1 MNIIIVANP
10 NASTRILRL
19 GNPGLRWLIGGLGM
33 LLLLALLGLG
43 SWLGATLFGPEQLRA
58 ELRAAQNE
66 LSAQKTE
73 VGRLNEVMVRDMGA
87 MAVKLGRLQAA
98 STRMNALGERLAKLG
113 KLDDGEF
120 NFDSEPD
127 IGGPGPGA
135 APSLVAPEQFSSEL
149 VRLQLQMQ
157 QQTEQL
163 GILERLLEDRSID
176 RSLTPTGIPLRTG
189 YIASQYGN
197 RHDPIDGSPEFHP
210 GIDFDANLGDDVLA
224 VAGGVVSFAGQKS
237 GYGNVIEID
246 HGNGYVTRYAHNS
259 RNLLS
264 VGDPVRPGDVIAKV
278 GSTGRSTGTHVHF
291 EVWDNGRLVNPN
303 PFIKGQR

>member
-1 MNIIIVANP
+1 MNIIIVARP
-10 NASTRILRL
+10 FASSRILRL
-19 GNPGLRWLIGGLGM
+19 GNSRLRWLLGGLGT
-33 LLLLALLGLG
+33 LLLLGLLGIG
-43 SWLGATLFGPEQLRA
+43 SWLGATFIGPEQLRA
-58 ELRAAQNE
+58 QLRGAQAELAQQR
-66 LSAQKTE
+66 SE
-73 VGRLNEVMVRDMGA
+73 VSRLNEVMVRDMGA

-127 IGGPGPGA
+127 IGGPGPGEA
-135 APSLVAPEQFSSEL
+135 ASLVPPEQFSGEL

-157 QQTEQL
+157 QQTRQL

-176 RSLTPTGIPLRTG
+176 RSLTPTGIPLRSG
-189 YIASQYGN
+189 YISSQYGN
-197 RHDPIDGSPEFHP
+197 RHDPINGSREFHP
-210 GIDFDANLGDDVLA
+210 GIDFDANLGDDILA
-224 VAGGVVSFAGQKS
+224 VAGGVVSFAGKKS

-259 RNLLS
+259 RNLLT
-264 VGDPVRPGDVIAKV
+264 VGDPVRPGEVIAKV

-303 PFIKGQR
+303 TFIKGKR